1 MNSFY
6 KIPREEIKK
15 NRLLSI
21 PFPLFYTFAS
31 VMEKRETEHSLFS
44 KLFEQYKESFIL
56 FANSYVRDKNAAE
69 DIYME
74 AIIQYWEK
82 RKELP
87 ADTNIAAY
95 ILTCIKHK
103 ALNYLR
109 HLNIKT
115 DVEDELY
122 EHRTRELNFRI
133 TSLEACDPSEL
144 YTEEIGMLI
153 RQTLDELPEQ
163 TRRVFHKSRWEN
175 KTNKEIAAELGLNIK
190 TVEFHISKALKLFRL
205 RLKDYLP
212 LFLLLFGPFNQ

>member
-1 MNSFY
+1 
-6 KIPREEIKK
+6 
-15 NRLLSI
+15 
-21 PFPLFYTFAS
+21 
-31 VMEKRETEHSLFS
+31 MEKRETEHSLFS

-87 ADTNIAAY
+87 ADTNIPAY

-103 ALNYLR
+103 ALNHLR

-115 DVEDELY
+115 DVEGELY

-144 YTEEIGMLI
+144 YTEEISILI
-153 RQTLDELPEQ
+153 RQTLNELPEQ

-175 KTNKEIAAELGLNIK
+175 KTNKEIAADLGLNIK
-190 TVEFHISKALKLFRL
+190 TVEFHISKALKLFRIQ
-205 RLKDYLP
+205 LKDYLP
-212 LFLLLFGPFNQ
+212 LFLLLCGPFN